1 MRSGVPAIF
10 SCKFFSHTLSVL
22 FLLLKMPAFFGGHSF
37 FFRNPLVQHRKKKIA
52 YSNLPILPSI
62 SSPPAHRERSGRGFF
77 PCPAGEQR
85 RSKNPTNDSNES
97 LIFFP
102 GRRSLHF
109 LCTAGPCRAVFNR
122 RGPRFRRREGLPS
135 AGTASRIFQFFPRG
149 SSGNLFEWR
158 VLAAAFFREEGSLRP
173 GRSFPGCFSLE
184 KKIKY

>member
-149 SSGNLFEWR
+149 SSGSLFEWR

-173 GRSFPGCFSLE
+173 GRSFPGCFS
-184 KKIKY
+184 